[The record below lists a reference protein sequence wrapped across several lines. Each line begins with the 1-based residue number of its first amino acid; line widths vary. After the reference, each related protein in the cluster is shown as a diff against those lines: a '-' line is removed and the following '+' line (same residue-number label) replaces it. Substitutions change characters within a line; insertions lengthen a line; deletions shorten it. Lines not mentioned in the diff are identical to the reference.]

1 MKVKAENGEIISD
14 HVNVCNEFESAYNPG
29 DEHQSSFNLEWAL
42 TYKNFPREN
51 YFIIHR
57 ADCNSLNV
65 EFLELSLC
73 IRKLKDNK
81 SPGLDKI
88 TNEILK
94 LNGIRG
100 VLLSLV

>member
-1 MKVKAENGEIISD
+1 MFVMNLRVHTIQEMSIKGPIS
-14 HVNVCNEFESAYNPG
+14 
-29 DEHQSSFNLEWAL
+29 
-42 TYKNFPREN
+42 YKKFSREN

-57 ADCNSLNV
+57 ADCNSF
-65 EFLELSLC
+65 ECGFLELSLC
-73 IRKLKDNK
+73 KRKLKDNK